1 MQKGFK
7 KIRIPKNL
15 ILLLLGIFIL
25 LVGVLIIWVSSL
37 KIPDFRSFEDRKVV
51 NSTKIYDRTGK
62 ILLYDI
68 HQDVKSA
75 WKLTQDRELVKKRS
89 IEKQGFIHTC
99 EAIGTSLRH
108 IFQTFSEH
116 EKFAMWI
123 IKKNGAPGLEN
134 SQLTLFDHSENG
146 GHREDVEQILD
157 IEYNIEEL
165 QD

>member
-1 MQKGFK
+1 MTRLFNECLKNGYSFVFDGTLSHDNGFK
-7 KIRIPKNL
+7 NIEK
-15 ILLLLGIFIL
+15 
-25 LVGVLIIWVSSL
+25 SL
-37 KIPDFRSFEDRKVV
+37 HCGYEVIVV
-51 NSTKIYDRTGK
+51 Y
-62 ILLYDI
+62 I